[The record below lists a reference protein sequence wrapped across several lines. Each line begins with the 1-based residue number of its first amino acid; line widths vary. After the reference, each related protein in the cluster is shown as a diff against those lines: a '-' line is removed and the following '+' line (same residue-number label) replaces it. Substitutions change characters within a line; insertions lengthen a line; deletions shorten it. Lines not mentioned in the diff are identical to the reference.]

1 MISENPAKLAGR
13 NPEPRREQIDP
24 FELGDIDRLAVE
36 LGPYG
41 PFVVFAAETG
51 LRPSEWMALERR
63 DVDRAGAAVSVE
75 RTYADGRVKTYGKT
89 MTARR
94 RVPLSTRAQIALDG
108 IPARLDTP
116 LLFPSP
122 AGEHID
128 LSNFRAREWK
138 PALEAAGITH
148 RRIYDLRHTFASHAL
163 AAGVPIFELARF
175 MGTSVRMIDRTYGH
189 LVRGSEQAVREKLDR
204 YAEKGLGHYWATS
217 HERGIDL

>member
-1 MISENPAKLAGR
+1 
-13 NPEPRREQIDP
+13 
-24 FELGDIDRLAVE
+24 
-36 LGPYG
+36 
-41 PFVVFAAETG
+41 
-51 LRPSEWMALERR
+51 MALERR
-63 DVDRAGAAVSVE
+63 DIDRPGAAVSVE
-75 RTYADGRVKTYGKT
+75 CTYADRRVKTYGKT

-94 RVPLSTRAQIALDG
+94 RVPLSTRAQIALDD
-108 IPARLDTP
+108 ISARLDTP

-122 AGEHID
+122 TGEYID

-138 PALEAAGITH
+138 PALEAAGIPH

-189 LVRGSEQAVREKLDR
+189 LVRGSEQAVRERLDR
-204 YAEKGLGHYWATS
+204 YAEIRFGHYSATS